1 MRDDK
6 SVPEEKRNEK
16 YNRVLNVTHEMCV
29 DGPAANPVRGNE
41 VAWWPSER
49 KVGCMPCDVKN
60 REPIEQ

>member
-49 KVGCMPCDVKN
+49 KVG
-60 REPIEQ
+60 